1 MEKRLL
7 VGLLTFIFLG
17 FSGVINAKEKLVK
30 NRHEFARVMG
40 YIREKHNQEWKK
52 LQELRKK
59 DIEAFRAKIKALHE
73 KVREEIRVEREKF
86 KKLVIEYRKT
96 KDPKILKSIK
106 KYVSDAYDRSLNA
119 AAKRIAEQKKRL
131 EEAEKR
137 LEARKAKKE
146 KRINKKLKMIL
157 KDPKLNW

>member
-7 VGLLTFIFLG
+7 PGLLTIIFLG
-17 FSGVINAKEKLVK
+17 FSGVINAKENLAGNKRK
-30 NRHEFARVMG
+30 FARVIG

-59 DIEAFRAKIKALHE
+59 DPVAFRAKIKALHE
-73 KVREEIRVEREKF
+73 KVSREIRAEREKF

-96 KDPKILKSIK
+96 KDPKILENIK

-131 EEAEKR
+131 EKAEKR
-137 LEARKAKKE
+137 LEARRAKKE
-146 KRINKKLKMIL
+146 KRIDRKLKMIL
-157 KDPKLNW
+157 KDPELNW